1 MKLECTYKRITPK
14 EEIYLYCR
22 QRLNK
27 IETFFNNSLH
37 CRVTLIAQRY
47 DVRVEIRVDGNH
59 THYNAMAEHDSIY
72 GAIDQAVEKM
82 HKQLN
87 RKKAKMSDRRNK
99 RKKKDNLVYLDEIR
113 EAQFSLRKVN

>member
-1 MKLECTYKRITPK
+1 MKLECTYKKITPRD
-14 EEIYLYCR
+14 EIYTHCR
-22 QRLNK
+22 DRLNK

-47 DVRVEIRVDGNH
+47 DVKVEIRVDGNN
-59 THYNAMAEHDSIY
+59 THYSSTGEHESIY

-87 RKKAKMSDRRNK
+87 KKKAKMHDRRGKRNK
-99 RKKKDNLVYLDEIR
+99 KENLVYLDEVR
-113 EAQFSLRKVN
+113 EAQFHLKKVN